1 MATKSELLALAALI
15 KAETGVDLNT
25 STRVGTLFENIVTHF
40 EDEITSIDAHATTI
54 DENIASIEESITLI
68 QENYLQEKIPIDL
81 TADSWLA
88 ALQFDARAD
97 GIYIVE
103 TIGKSPSQDYVLGS
117 YTDGPYTR
125 DFPEGLPQPAAGSHM
140 WYWLEIKGLSVTKL
154 GVVTPLIGTVAPAV
168 FVPYKSYIWDM
179 TSVVVAGV
187 ANLINNKV
195 DAIMRASDMSAYAT
209 LSSPE
214 FTGIP
219 KAPTQV
225 TADDSTR
232 IATTAFVKAAIAE
245 ALATL

>member
-1 MATKSELLALAALI
+1 MDVEANSLPPLPEGI
-15 KAETGVDLNT
+15 VKAKTILFNDSGEYANEVYTADEVDSKVQDL
-25 STRVGTLFENIVTHF
+25 E
-40 EDEITSIDAHATTI
+40 TTI
-54 DENIASIEESITLI
+54 TEI

-103 TIGKSPSQDYVLGS
+103 TIGKSPSQDYVLGA

-125 DFPEGLPQPAAGSHM
+125 DFPEGLPQPAAGSHL

-154 GVVTPLIGTVAPAV
+154 GIITPLIGTVSPAV
-168 FVPYKSYIWDM
+168 SVTYKSYVWDM
-179 TSVVVAGV
+179 TSVVVDGV

-209 LSSPE
+209 ISSPE

-245 ALATL
+245 ALSTL